1 MNILVVGNGF
11 DLAHG
16 LPTKYWD
23 FMMFIKSF
31 KEMEQLSKDKLLK
44 LPKFKRLNVDVQNY
58 LTKDEVFNKD
68 NRSDIVKELSKLIS
82 NNVWIEY
89 FNSKI
94 QGYENKGWIDFE
106 SEISDVIQALD
117 YLIDY
122 CKHDLKTKG
131 TNFEKNDEIKNN
143 MVNKFLGC
151 FRKATQLEKFKEVR
165 MHDFYGD
172 SLKEIIDEL
181 NNDLNRLIRC
191 LEIYIGDVVEKIY
204 ECKVLKQIQ
213 DLSIDKLIS
222 FNYTNTYKNVYE
234 PKGNKVEYDYLHGKA
249 EVDRDI
255 KENNMVL
262 GIDEYLK
269 GEDRNN
275 KLELVEFKK
284 YFQRIYKKTGC
295 KHKEWLESVSKP
307 QKSQG
312 DRLLKEGV
320 FSNNIY
326 IYGHSLDVTD
336 KDILEDLLSLP
347 YTQTTIFYLDKRD
360 YAQKISNMIKIIGQ
374 DELTNSVYGRN
385 PRIVFKEIEK

>member
-16 LPTKYWD
+16 FPTKYWD

-31 KEMEQLSKDKLLK
+31 KEMEHLPKDKLLK
-44 LPKFKRLNVDVQNY
+44 LPEFKRLNFDVQNY

-68 NRSDIVKELSKLIS
+68 NRSDIVKELSELIS

-89 FNSKI
+89 FDDKI
-94 QGYENKGWIDFE
+94 QSYENKGWIDFE
-106 SEISDVIQALD
+106 SEISDVVKALD
-117 YLIDY
+117 YYIEWRR
-122 CKHDLKTKG
+122 HDLKTSG
-131 TNFEKNDEIKNN
+131 TNFDKWDKIKNELIYN
-143 MVNKFLGC
+143 FLKC
-151 FRKATQLEKFKEVR
+151 LKNTTKLEVGKINFNY
-165 MHDFYGD
+165 FYGD
-172 SLKEIIDEL
+172 NLKEIIDEL

-191 LEIYIGDVVEKIY
+191 LEIYIGDVVEKVY
-204 ECKVLKQIQ
+204 ECKAIKQIE

-222 FNYTNTYKNVYE
+222 FNYTNTYKNLYE
-234 PKGNKVEYDYLHGKA
+234 PNGNEVEYDYLHGKA

-374 DELTNSVYGRN
+374 DELTNSVYGKN
-385 PRIVFKEIEK
+385 PKIVLQEIQK

>member
-16 LPTKYWD
+16 FPTKYWD

-31 KEMEQLSKDKLLK
+31 KEMEHLPKDKLLK
-44 LPKFKRLNVDVQNY
+44 LPEFKRLNFDVQNY

-68 NRSDIVKELSKLIS
+68 NRSDIVKELSELIS

-89 FNSKI
+89 FDDKI
-94 QGYENKGWIDFE
+94 QSYENKGWIDFE
-106 SEISDVIQALD
+106 SEISEVVKALD
-117 YLIDY
+117 YYIEWRR
-122 CKHDLKTKG
+122 HDLKTSG
-131 TNFEKNDEIKNN
+131 TNFDKWDKIKNELIYN
-143 MVNKFLGC
+143 FLKC
-151 FRKATQLEKFKEVR
+151 LKNTTKLEVGKINFNY
-165 MHDFYGD
+165 FYGD
-172 SLKEIIDEL
+172 NLKEIIDEL

-191 LEIYIGDVVEKIY
+191 LEIYIGDVVEKVY
-204 ECKVLKQIQ
+204 ECKAIKQIE

-222 FNYTNTYKNVYE
+222 FNYTNTYKNLYE
-234 PKGNKVEYDYLHGKA
+234 PNGNEVEYDYLHGKA

-275 KLELVEFKK
+275 KLELFEFKK

-360 YAQKISNMIKIIGQ
+360 YTQKISNMIKIIGQ

>member
-11 DLAHG
+11 ELAHG
-16 LPTKYWD
+16 FPTKYWD

-31 KEMEQLSKDKLLK
+31 KEMEHLPKDKLLK
-44 LPKFKRLNVDVQNY
+44 LPEFKRLNFDVQNY

-68 NRSDIVKELSKLIS
+68 NRSDIVKELSELIS

-89 FNSKI
+89 FDDKI
-94 QGYENKGWIDFE
+94 QSYENKGWIDFE
-106 SEISDVIQALD
+106 SEISEVVKALD
-117 YLIDY
+117 YYIEWRR
-122 CKHDLKTKG
+122 HDLKTSG
-131 TNFEKNDEIKNN
+131 TNFDKWDKIKNELIYN
-143 MVNKFLGC
+143 FLKC
-151 FRKATQLEKFKEVR
+151 LKNTTKLEVGKINFNY
-165 MHDFYGD
+165 FYGD
-172 SLKEIIDEL
+172 NLKEIIDEL

-191 LEIYIGDVVEKIY
+191 LEIYIGDVVEKVY
-204 ECKVLKQIQ
+204 ECKAIKQIE

-222 FNYTNTYKNVYE
+222 FNYTNTYKNLYE
-234 PKGNKVEYDYLHGKA
+234 PNGNEVEYDYLHGKA

-360 YAQKISNMIKIIGQ
+360 YTQKISNMIKIIGQ

>member
-31 KEMEQLSKDKLLK
+31 KEMEHLSKDKLLK
-44 LPKFKRLNVDVQNY
+44 LSEFKRLNADVQNY

-68 NRSDIVKELSKLIS
+68 NRSDIVKELSQLIS

-89 FNSKI
+89 FDDKI
-94 QGYENKGWIDFE
+94 QSYENKGWIDFE
-106 SEISDVIQALD
+106 SEISDVVQALD
-117 YLIDY
+117 YYIEWRSHY
-122 CKHDLKTKG
+122 LKNNG
-131 TNFEKNDEIKNN
+131 TNFDKKDDTKESLMYEFLICLKKTTKLEVEKININY
-143 MVNKFLGC
+143 
-151 FRKATQLEKFKEVR
+151 
-165 MHDFYGD
+165 FYGD

-181 NNDLNRLIRC
+181 NNHLNGLIRC
-191 LEIYIGDVVEKIY
+191 LEIYITEIIEKIDEY
-204 ECKVLKQIQ
+204 KKIKQIQ

-222 FNYTNTYKNVYE
+222 FNYTNTYKNLYE
-234 PKGNKVEYDYLHGKA
+234 PYGNKVEYDYLHGKA
-249 EVDRDI
+249 DVNRDI

-262 GIDEYLK
+262 GIEEYLK
-269 GEDRNN
+269 GEDRDN

-295 KHKEWLESVSKP
+295 KHKEWLESVSES
-307 QKSQG
+307 QKNQG
-312 DRLLKEGV
+312 DNFLREGI
-320 FSNNIY
+320 FLNNIY

-374 DELTNSVYGRN
+374 DELTNSVYGKN
-385 PRIVFKEIEK
+385 PKIVFQEIQK

>member
-31 KEMEQLSKDKLLK
+31 KEMEHLPKDKLLK
-44 LPKFKRLNVDVQNY
+44 LPEFKRLNFDVQNY

-68 NRSDIVKELSKLIS
+68 NRSDIVKELSELIS

-89 FNSKI
+89 FDDKI
-94 QGYENKGWIDFE
+94 QSYENKGWIDFE
-106 SEISDVIQALD
+106 SEISEVVKALD
-117 YLIDY
+117 YYIEWRR
-122 CKHDLKTKG
+122 HDLKTSG
-131 TNFEKNDEIKNN
+131 TNFDKWDKIKNELIYN
-143 MVNKFLGC
+143 FLKC
-151 FRKATQLEKFKEVR
+151 LKNTTKLEVEKINFNY
-165 MHDFYGD
+165 FYGD
-172 SLKEIIDEL
+172 NLKEIIDEL

-191 LEIYIGDVVEKIY
+191 LEIYIGDVVEKVY
-204 ECKVLKQIQ
+204 ECKAIKQIE

-222 FNYTNTYKNVYE
+222 FNYTNTYKNLYE
-234 PKGNKVEYDYLHGKA
+234 PNGNKVEYDYLHGKA

-255 KENNMVL
+255 KKNNMVL

-295 KHKEWLESVSKP
+295 KHKEWLESAS
-307 QKSQG
+307 KSQKNQG
-312 DRLLKEGV
+312 DNFLREGI
-320 FSNNIY
+320 FLNNIY

-374 DELTNSVYGRN
+374 DELTNSVYGKN
-385 PRIVFKEIEK
+385 PKIVFQEIQK

>member
-16 LPTKYWD
+16 FPTKYWD

-31 KEMEQLSKDKLLK
+31 KEMEHLPKDKLLK
-44 LPKFKRLNVDVQNY
+44 LPEFKRLNFDVQNY

-68 NRSDIVKELSKLIS
+68 NRSDIVKELSELIS

-89 FNSKI
+89 FDDKI
-94 QGYENKGWIDFE
+94 QSYENKGWIDFE
-106 SEISDVIQALD
+106 SEISEVVKALD
-117 YLIDY
+117 YYIEWRR
-122 CKHDLKTKG
+122 HDLKTSG
-131 TNFEKNDEIKNN
+131 TNFDKWDKIKNELIYN
-143 MVNKFLGC
+143 FLKC
-151 FRKATQLEKFKEVR
+151 LKNTTKLEVGKINFNY
-165 MHDFYGD
+165 FYGD
-172 SLKEIIDEL
+172 NLKEIIDEL

-191 LEIYIGDVVEKIY
+191 LEIYIGDVVEKVY
-204 ECKVLKQIQ
+204 ECKAIKQIE

-222 FNYTNTYKNVYE
+222 FNYTNTYKNLYE
-234 PKGNKVEYDYLHGKA
+234 PNGNKVEYDYLHGKA

>member
-16 LPTKYWD
+16 FPTKYWD

-31 KEMEQLSKDKLLK
+31 KEMEHLPKDKLLK
-44 LPKFKRLNVDVQNY
+44 LPEFKRLNVDVQNY

-117 YLIDY
+117 YYIEFIKYKLKNNKTDFEKTDNTKKVLLIEFLDCFKKTNKLEHGKTDIDY
-122 CKHDLKTKG
+122 
-131 TNFEKNDEIKNN
+131 
-143 MVNKFLGC
+143 
-151 FRKATQLEKFKEVR
+151 
-165 MHDFYGD
+165 FYGD
-172 SLKEIIDEL
+172 SLKEFIGEL
-181 NNDLNRLIRC
+181 NNDLNKLIRC
-191 LEIYIGDVVEKIY
+191 LEIYIGEVAEKVS
-204 ECKVLKQIQ
+204 ECNVFTKIQ
-213 DLSIDKLIS
+213 SLDIDKLIS
-222 FNYTNTYKNVYE
+222 FNYTNTYKNLYDFNS
-234 PKGNKVEYDYLHGKA
+234 NKIEYDYLHGKA
-249 EVDRDI
+249 DVNRDI

-262 GIDEYLK
+262 GIDEYLNE
-269 GEDRNN
+269 EDRNN

-295 KHKEWLESVSKP
+295 KHKEWLESAS
-307 QKSQG
+307 KSQKNQG
-312 DRLLKEGV
+312 DNFLREGI
-320 FSNNIY
+320 FLNNIY

-360 YAQKISNMIKIIGQ
+360 YAQKISNMIKIIGK
-374 DELTNSVYGRN
+374 DELTNSVYGKN
-385 PRIVFKEIEK
+385 PKIVFQEIQK

>member
-16 LPTKYWD
+16 FPTKYWD

-31 KEMEQLSKDKLLK
+31 KEMEHLSKDKLLK
-44 LPKFKRLNVDVQNY
+44 LPEFKRLNVDVQNY
-58 LTKDEVFNKD
+58 LAKDEVFNKD

-117 YLIDY
+117 YYIEFSKYKLKNNKTDFEKIDNTKKVLMIEFLDCFKKTNKLEQGKTDIDY
-122 CKHDLKTKG
+122 
-131 TNFEKNDEIKNN
+131 
-143 MVNKFLGC
+143 
-151 FRKATQLEKFKEVR
+151 
-165 MHDFYGD
+165 FYGD
-172 SLKEIIDEL
+172 SLKEFIGEL
-181 NNDLNRLIRC
+181 NNDLNKLIRC
-191 LEIYIGDVVEKIY
+191 LEIYIGEVAEKVS
-204 ECKVLKQIQ
+204 ECNVFTKIQ
-213 DLSIDKLIS
+213 SLDIDKLIS
-222 FNYTNTYKNVYE
+222 FNYTNTYKNLYDFNS
-234 PKGNKVEYDYLHGKA
+234 NKIEYDYLHGKA
-249 EVDRDI
+249 DVNRDI

-262 GIDEYLK
+262 GIDEYLNE
-269 GEDRNN
+269 EDRNN

-295 KHKEWLESVSKP
+295 KHKEWLESAS
-307 QKSQG
+307 KSQKNQG
-312 DRLLKEGV
+312 DDFLREGI
-320 FSNNIY
+320 FLNNIY